1 MHGNWNDILVNMNWT
16 HKDDGFFKIWVNDKL
31 SYHYKGPTKTKNDK
45 PYFKFGIYRSHLSKW
60 IKKNKKSEVPA
71 QVVYFDEVR
80 VGKEKKDVVG
90 NLPLHEYKEKIEPE
104 ASDVEYI
111 ALIKNKTDD
120 SVLIKVRAAS
130 QELAIE
136 EAMKKCTEKHEEGCY
151 VHYSNQVGFGQ

>member
-1 MHGNWNDILVNMNWT
+1 M
-16 HKDDGFFKIWVNDKL
+16 
-31 SYHYKGPTKTKNDK
+31 
-45 PYFKFGIYRSHLSKW
+45 
-60 IKKNKKSEVPA
+60 KKNKKSEVPA

-130 QELAIE
+130 KERAIE

-151 VHYSNQVGFGQ
+151 VHYSNQVGFGL